1 MTLLDKFG
9 QKIANFFSEDTDLDE
24 MGREETAFCDTLDP
38 DYLADLLPYRIFDE
52 ERKIYEN
59 KSSLGFVIEVV
70 PILGASLNTQK
81 ELSTLVREIG
91 EEGSSL
97 QSLLFADYRINRFL
111 DLWSAPG
118 KQKGGVFDKLTQ
130 KRSEFFQKESVE
142 GEVPPRIFRFIFSYS
157 EPKSQITNL
166 PLFLDKLVQKKAKA
180 LETFSHFNA
189 AVELQPFQLI
199 ELLSGFINFDLD
211 PALHTRKTWNKN
223 TSICKQIP
231 IPGSALEVKKDGLLF
246 HGKTATSL
254 FKTYEAIEFPDT
266 WSLNRTSELIGD
278 FLNTSYRI
286 PSPFFLH
293 YGIFVPHQQKKETH
307 FRLKAKMVDRQA
319 KFSSLVRMFPSIP
332 REREENLFVHQ
343 QLLEGE
349 KFVETRFSC
358 GLWAESSSHIK
369 SESILLAIFQ
379 KNGFKLKEN
388 KFLHLPDF
396 LSSLPMG
403 WGEDASYVKNL
414 KRMRCM
420 RTTLTSE
427 TGNLFPFVA
436 ESLGNSGQGVIL
448 TGRKGQISTWDPFA
462 TGGNLNTV
470 VIGASGLGKSVFL
483 QEVIANQLMQDARV
497 FVLDLG
503 RSFEKL
509 CHVFK
514 GQYLAFSEKSN
525 LHLNPFSFVNTSD
538 PDALN
543 SALEMVS
550 SIIATM
556 AMTTEKIDKQR
567 ADILYTMVKR
577 AWEKKGKDAT
587 VDDVMAFLGEKSFF
601 RSELMIGATESLKES
616 LKKFSQDGVYK
627 NHFYG
632 KDKID
637 FTSDLVVIETEELKS
652 LADLQAVI
660 FQILILT
667 ISNQVFLGNRKRRC
681 FICIDEA
688 WDILKSPQMEGFM
701 GSLARRL
708 RKYNGALLTATQGA
722 DDFEKSPG
730 AKAVFQNSNW
740 LVIAGKNEDTVN
752 AFKKEGVMQ
761 IDSFKEMALSSLR
774 LVEGKYSELCIYN
787 KGDGSFS
794 VNQLRLDPFSLALYS
809 TKADNFQTLQE
820 LKAQGFSVEDAID
833 WMVTHK
839 RDLDK
844 FLSSGLKVKEAL
856 AKLLG
861 GSYVKL

>member
-1 MTLLDKFG
+1 MTLISQFG
-9 QKIANFFSEDTDLDE
+9 QKIAGFFYENTELDDNANE
-24 MGREETAFCDTLDP
+24 NTGFCDTLDP
-38 DYLADLLPYRIFDE
+38 DYLADILPYRIFDE

-59 KSSLGFVIEVV
+59 KDSLGFVIEVV
-70 PILGASLNTQK
+70 PILGASYNTQK
-81 ELSTLVREIG
+81 ELSTLVKEIG
-91 EEGSSL
+91 DEGSSV
-97 QSLLFADYRINRFL
+97 QALLFADYRINRFL

-118 KQKGGVFDKLTQ
+118 KRQGGIFEKLAQ
-130 KRSEFFQKESVE
+130 KRSEFFQKESIS

-157 EPKSQITNL
+157 EPKSQISNL

-180 LETFSHFNA
+180 LETFSHFSS
-189 AVELQPFQLI
+189 AVELQPFQMI

-211 PALHTRKTWNKN
+211 PALHTRKTWNRQ
-223 TSICKQIP
+223 TSISKQIP
-231 IPGSALEVKKDGLLF
+231 LPGSALEVKKDGLIF
-246 HGKTATSL
+246 HGKNTTSL
-254 FKTYEAIEFPDT
+254 FKTYEVTDFPDM

-278 FLNTSYRI
+278 FLNTTYRL

-293 YGIFVPHQQKKETH
+293 YGIFIPNQQKKENH
-307 FRLKAKMVDRQA
+307 FNLKAKMVDRQA
-319 KFSSLVRMFPSIP
+319 KFSSLVRVFPSIP
-332 REREENLFVHQ
+332 REREENLFVQQ

-349 KFVETRFSC
+349 KLIETRFSC
-358 GLWAESSSHIK
+358 GLWAEASSHIK
-369 SESILLAIFQ
+369 SESILFAIFQ

-403 WGEDASYVKNL
+403 WGEDASYIKNL

-427 TGNLFPFVA
+427 TGSLFPFVA
-436 ESLGNSGQGVIL
+436 ESLGNSGQGVIF

-470 VIGASGLGKSVFL
+470 VIGPSGLGKSVFM
-483 QEVIANQLMQDARV
+483 EEIITNQLMQGSRV

-509 CHVFK
+509 CNILK
-514 GQYLAFSEKSN
+514 GQYLAFSEKSS
-525 LHLNPFSFVNTSD
+525 LRLNPFTFVNTSD

-556 AMTTEKIDKQR
+556 AMPSEKIDKQR
-567 ADILYTMVKR
+567 SDILNTMVRR
-577 AWEKKGKDAT
+577 AWEEKGPQAT

-616 LKKFSQDGVYK
+616 LKKFGKEGVYA

-632 KDKID
+632 KEKID

-660 FQILILT
+660 LQILTLT
-667 ISNQVFLGNRKRRC
+667 ISNQVFLGDRKRRC

-688 WDILKSPQMEGFM
+688 WDILKSPQMEGFIE
-701 GSLARRL
+701 SLARRL
-708 RKYNGALLTATQGA
+708 RKYNGALLIGTQGLK
-722 DDFEKSPG
+722 DFDRSPG
-730 AKAVFQNSNW
+730 AKAAFQNSNW
-740 LVIAGKNEDTVN
+740 LVMVGKDESAVRVLEQEGLMQLDD
-752 AFKKEGVMQ
+752 FKKT
-761 IDSFKEMALSSLR
+761 ALSSLR
-774 LVEGKYSELCIYN
+774 LVEGKYSEMCIYN

-794 VNQLRLDPFSLALYS
+794 VNQLRLDPFSLVLYS
-809 TKADNFQTLQE
+809 TKAANYQSIKE
-820 LKAQGFSVEDAID
+820 LESRGISLGDSIE
-833 WMVTHK
+833 WMVDKK

-844 FLSSGLKVKEAL
+844 LLDMGFGIQAAIS
-856 AKLLG
+856 KLLG
-861 GSYVKL
+861 GPSC